1 MTEDSGYIIIFINF
15 AKDNYLII
23 QKLPISVMYKFF
35 AAATLLIAS
44 ASLSASSPKYLAL
57 VDSADMYMKRER
69 WEAAEQTIVKALR
82 LEPANFTNSL
92 LLSNLGVA
100 QTNQGHYEEALES
113 FRLGLTLSPRSST
126 LYNNRART
134 LLYLKRNKE
143 ALEDIEESLSMDSIQ
158 EWPLQMKGLILLGE
172 NRLDEAQ
179 STLNLLCRHYPY
191 NDVGMSALGRI
202 SELEGDKEAAL
213 KYYDEALR
221 LSDEPETRS
230 WRILLKISME
240 KYSEASSDIRESIE
254 KYPENPYFYIW
265 RGYLHRL
272 NYRRE
277 EALADKKIALSKG
290 ADKQFIEQ
298 FIP

>member
-1 MTEDSGYIIIFINF
+1 
-15 AKDNYLII
+15 
-23 QKLPISVMYKFF
+23 
-35 AAATLLIAS
+35 
-44 ASLSASSPKYLAL
+44 
-57 VDSADMYMKRER
+57 
-69 WEAAEQTIVKALR
+69 
-82 LEPANFTNSL
+82 
-92 LLSNLGVA
+92 
-100 QTNQGHYEEALES
+100 
-113 FRLGLTLSPRSST
+113 
-126 LYNNRART
+126 
-134 LLYLKRNKE
+134 
-143 ALEDIEESLSMDSIQ
+143 
-158 EWPLQMKGLILLGE
+158 
-172 NRLDEAQ
+172 
-179 STLNLLCRHYPY
+179 
-191 NDVGMSALGRI
+191 RI

-213 KYYDEALR
+213 KYYDESLR